1 MECCY
6 FDLEKSTDLSTW
18 KGRDQGTSDY
28 TFLRKS
34 TLFSKMFFKRW
45 YVCTFA
51 MWMLAHIFLI
61 LMRWWK
67 QMIFWYSKK
76 ILEVLDLVKS
86 SSILVGHGISKDMF
100 CFVKPHFN
108 LYTVEGTIWN
118 LKRSEKLLFKYTF
131 ISLML
136 NVVQSFWSLRFRDQP
151 MIHEKF
157 IQRNDRRRW
166 GNSWR
171 QIGATKFG

>member
-118 LKRSEKLLFKYTF
+118 LKRSEKLLFKHQV
-131 ISLML
+131 L
-136 NVVQSFWSLRFRDQP
+136 QSDLVWTYKWPFQGLSDL
-151 MIHEKF
+151 HLGY
-157 IQRNDRRRW
+157 QRVTLKKLVHSYHW
-166 GNSWR
+166 C
-171 QIGATKFG
+171 